1 MVRRSPENRPVEL
14 MHFTL
19 IELLVVIAI
28 IAILAAMLMP
38 ALEQARRQA
47 RMVTCK
53 SNLRQI
59 GLGFTMYANS
69 WDGYYPMRGPV
80 ARNYGRPFAWDQL
93 MTDKPTPGESK
104 WGWTTL
110 HSNVRKEIETYV
122 SPAGY
127 SCPMTVHDATDFW
140 PWKGYKRRAWRWP
153 DYAVFAG
160 TMAVQQHKI
169 GPVIRPKSGAQSRG
183 GIYYGYT
190 GIDSRWRP
198 DIPLEEAYG
207 HAVPY
212 RVTKTNPGEAL
223 AGDRLVYNN
232 YTTTRWGYPAW
243 TYMHFRGTHMYGGFD
258 DSKDPG
264 EWSEDT
270 AVPDTES
277 WRNRGYFTPPNMP
290 KHNFVLADGS
300 VRHQEKKVWPYL
312 SHFTHHYY
320 TGTVPSPSEEVTW

>member
-1 MVRRSPENRPVEL
+1 MR
-14 MHFTL
+14 FTL

-59 GLGFTMYANS
+59 GLGFTMYTNS

-122 SPAGY
+122 SPTGY

-140 PWKGYKRRAWRWP
+140 PSKGYKRRAWRWP

-160 TMAVQQHKI
+160 TMAVQQHRI
-169 GPVIRPKSGAQSRG
+169 GPVIRPRSGAPNRG
-183 GIYYGYT
+183 GQYYGYT
-190 GIDSRWRP
+190 GIDSRWIDKNHA
-198 DIPLEEAYG
+198 DIPLETAYG

-212 RVTKTNPGEAL
+212 RATRVNPGEAL
-223 AGDRLVYNN
+223 VGDKLIYEHSG
-232 YTTTRWGYPAW
+232 RWHADW
-243 TYMHFRGTHMYGGFD
+243 AFHRFRGTHMYGGFD
-258 DSKDPG
+258 DKNDPG
-264 EWSEDT
+264 EWSENSAAEIPSGGWLDYGVY
-270 AVPDTES
+270 AAD
-277 WRNRGYFTPPNMP
+277 GMP
-290 KHNFVLADGS
+290 SHNFVLADGS
-300 VRHQEKKVWPYL
+300 VKSQNHKYWRYLMRHYR
-312 SHFTHHYY
+312 HYWY
-320 TGTVPSPSEEVTW
+320 CGPIPKNLTGSGPHQ